1 MWKAIL
7 IAACAWLGMALSIET
22 GQSDPLI
29 ALLYVLACIF
39 SFISVVCI
47 IARTFVYIL
56 TFLFMFLLI
65 MYALS
70 MSGLK

>member
-7 IAACAWLGMALSIET
+7 IAACSWLGMALSIET

-47 IARTFVYIL
+47 IVRTFVYIL

-65 MYALS
+65 MYALA
-70 MSGLK
+70 MSGVA

>member
-29 ALLYVLACIF
+29 ALLYILACIF
-39 SFISVVCI
+39 SFIAVICI
-47 IARTFVYIL
+47 IVRTFVYIL
-56 TFLFMFLLI
+56 TFVFMFLLI
-65 MYALS
+65 LYALS
-70 MSGLK
+70 MSGVS

>member
-39 SFISVVCI
+39 SFVAVICI

-56 TFLFMFLLI
+56 TFVFMLLLI

-70 MSGLK
+70 VSGVS

>member
-7 IAACAWLGMALSIET
+7 IAACSWLGMALSIET

-39 SFISVVCI
+39 SSIAVVCL

-56 TFLFMFLLI
+56 TFVFMFLLI
-65 MYALS
+65 MYALA
-70 MSGLK
+70 MSGVS